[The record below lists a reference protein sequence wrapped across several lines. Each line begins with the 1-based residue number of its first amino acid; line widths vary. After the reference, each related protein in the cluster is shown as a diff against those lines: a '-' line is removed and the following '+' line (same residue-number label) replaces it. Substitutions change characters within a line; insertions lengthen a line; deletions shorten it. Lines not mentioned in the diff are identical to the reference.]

1 MDLKK
6 IFAVSGKPGIFE
18 LKVQTRTGILAEN
31 LLDGKSSTIGIRDNV
46 SMLAEIAI
54 YTDSEEIKLYEVFKK
69 IAEKESNGP
78 AISHQANQND
88 LLSYFEAVLPNYDKE
103 RVYASNIKKVLQW
116 YNLLQSK
123 GNSFF
128 DALATFTEEEATE
141 KA

>member
-1 MDLKK
+1 
-6 IFAVSGKPGIFE
+6 
-18 LKVQTRTGILAEN
+18 
-31 LLDGKSSTIGIRDNV
+31 
-46 SMLAEIAI
+46 MLAEIAI

-123 GNSFF
+123 GNRFF

>member
-123 GNSFF
+123 GNRFF